1 MARDQRRRL
10 AADYPALARFLDGYF
25 HQDFR
30 VEHGSAARAAA
41 AFVQDASET
50 ERAAVER
57 ELTRLRSAIDGT
69 PAEEWRAIIERIG
82 GSWRPASLASIDR
95 VIAVLRPPG

>member
-30 VEHGSAARAAA
+30 VEHGS
-41 AFVQDASET
+41 
-50 ERAAVER
+50 AVER

-95 VIAVLRPPG
+95 VIAVMRSPG